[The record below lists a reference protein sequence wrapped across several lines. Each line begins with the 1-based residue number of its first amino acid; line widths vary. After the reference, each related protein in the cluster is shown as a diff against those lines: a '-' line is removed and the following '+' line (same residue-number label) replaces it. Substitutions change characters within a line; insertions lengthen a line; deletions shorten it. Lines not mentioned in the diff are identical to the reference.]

1 MQKMIM
7 TQKWWVSITN
17 DNFIFYINVYN
28 DDNNNHI
35 KKGTII
41 MSIQDK
47 IDAFKKM
54 IDDTYHSGKFDKD
67 ILTLSFQGIKDN
79 EIIKK
84 IKIKPSYFKQRRKIL
99 FDRFKNEYLENEK
112 QKEIREMN
120 SLVWGK
126 ALYEG
131 RIK

>member
-1 MQKMIM
+1 
-7 TQKWWVSITN
+7 
-17 DNFIFYINVYN
+17 
-28 DDNNNHI
+28 
-35 KKGTII
+35 
-41 MSIQDK
+41 MSIENK
-47 IDAFKKM
+47 IDAFKKL
-54 IDDTYHSGKFDKD
+54 IDEYHMGKWDKD
-67 ILTLSFQGIKDN
+67 ILTLSFQGIKDS
-79 EIIKK
+79 EIIKQLK
-84 IKIKPSYFKQRRKIL
+84 IKSSYFKQRRKTL

>member
-1 MQKMIM
+1 
-7 TQKWWVSITN
+7 
-17 DNFIFYINVYN
+17 
-28 DDNNNHI
+28 
-35 KKGTII
+35 

-54 IDDTYHSGKFDKD
+54 IDDPYNSGKWDKD
-67 ILTLSFQGIKDN
+67 ILALSLQGVSD
-79 EIIKK
+79 EMIKK
-84 IKIKPSYFKQRRKIL
+84 TIDKKKYLTSDFLKMKKFKIKLSYLKQRKKIL

-112 QKEIREMN
+112 QKEIREKN

>member
-1 MQKMIM
+1 
-7 TQKWWVSITN
+7 
-17 DNFIFYINVYN
+17 
-28 DDNNNHI
+28 
-35 KKGTII
+35 

-54 IDDTYHSGKFDKD
+54 IDDPYNSGKWDKD
-67 ILTLSFQGIKDN
+67 ILALSLQGVSD
-79 EIIKK
+79 EMIKK
-84 IKIKPSYFKQRRKIL
+84 TIDKKKYLTSDFLKMKKFKIKLSYLKQRKKIL

>member
-1 MQKMIM
+1 
-7 TQKWWVSITN
+7 
-17 DNFIFYINVYN
+17 
-28 DDNNNHI
+28 
-35 KKGTII
+35 

-54 IDDTYHSGKFDKD
+54 IDGPYHYGKFDKD
-67 ILTLSFQGIKDN
+67 ILTLSFQGMKDD

-84 IKIKPSYFKQRRKIL
+84 TKIKPSYFKQRRKIL

>member
-1 MQKMIM
+1 
-7 TQKWWVSITN
+7 
-17 DNFIFYINVYN
+17 
-28 DDNNNHI
+28 
-35 KKGTII
+35 
-41 MSIQDK
+41 MSIQAK

-54 IDDTYHSGKFDKD
+54 IDGPYHFGKFDKD
-67 ILTLSFQGIKDN
+67 ILTLSFQGIKDD

-84 IKIKPSYFKQRRKIL
+84 TKIKPSYFKQRRKIL